1 MNKSII
7 RISISIAIVLII
19 SLLAWNKFQ
28 PAQSKE
34 LLASAAASPQP
45 KPTVKIQIV
54 QPEAFSEVISLSG
67 SLIASDEVNL
77 ITEAA
82 GRITYLNLQEGSQV
96 QKGEVLLRLNSDDL
110 QAQLQKAEALLK
122 EIKSRDT
129 RQKALLAKEAI
140 SQQEYDQFSAE
151 MAGVKADLALV
162 KAQIGKTEVRAPF
175 SGRVGLRYVSLG
187 AFVNQNS
194 RIAELVNADPMY
206 VDFSVPEK
214 YASQLKTGM
223 NLKFTVENLP
233 DTFSAVVKAIAPR
246 IDANT
251 RTLQV
256 RASTNNAKNELIA
269 GAFAKV
275 ILKLSEIQDALLV
288 SNTAVV
294 PEMNAK
300 KLFLIKDG
308 VVKPVI
314 ITTSNRTANRVLVS
328 TGLTAGDTVITAG
341 VLKVRPGIAVEI
353 LEQQ

>member
-1 MNKSII
+1 MNKSTI
-7 RISISIAIVLII
+7 RISLSIAI
-19 SLLAWNKFQ
+19 LAVVATLVWNKFK

-34 LLASAAASPQP
+34 LSAPAAAPQA
-45 KPTVKIQIV
+45 KPTVKIQVV
-54 QPEAFSEVISLSG
+54 QPESFSEVINLSG
-67 SLIASDEVNL
+67 SLIASEEVNL
-77 ITEAA
+77 ISESA
-82 GRITYLNLQEGSQV
+82 GRITYLNLQEGTRV

-110 QAQLQKAEALLK
+110 QAQLQKSEALLK
-122 EIKSRDT
+122 ELSSRDL

-140 SQQEYDQFSAE
+140 SQQEYDQFTAE
-151 MAGVKADLALV
+151 MAVVKADLALV
-162 KAQIGKTEVRAPF
+162 KAQVAKTEVRAPF
-175 SGRVGLRYVSLG
+175 SGRVGLRYVSMG

-206 VDFSVPEK
+206 VDFSIPEK
-214 YASQLKTGM
+214 YASQVKTGM
-223 NLKFTVENLP
+223 NLNFTVENLP
-233 DTFSAVVKAIAPR
+233 DTFTAQVKAIAPR

-256 RASTNNAKNELIA
+256 RATTKNANNELIA

-275 ILKLSEIQDALLV
+275 ILRLNEIPDALMV
-288 SNTAVV
+288 SNTAIV

-314 ITTSNRTANRVLVS
+314 ITTSNRTADRVVVATGVS
-328 TGLTAGDTVITAG
+328 AGDTVITAG

>member
-1 MNKSII
+1 MSKSSLRVLIL
-7 RISISIAIVLII
+7 IAITAVIG
-19 SLLAWNKFQ
+19 LLAWNKFK
-28 PAQSKE
+28 PSQSKE
-34 LLASAAASPQP
+34 LPAASSVPQT
-45 KPTVKIQIV
+45 KPTVKIQVV

-67 SLIASDEVNL
+67 SLTASEEVNL
-77 ITEAA
+77 MSEAA
-82 GRITYLNLQEGSQV
+82 GRITFLNLQEGSRV
-96 QKGEVLLRLNSDDL
+96 QKGEVLMRLNSDDL
-110 QAQLQKAEALLK
+110 QAQLQRSEALLK
-122 EIKSRDT
+122 ELSSRDT

-151 MAGVKADLALV
+151 MAVVKADLALV
-162 KAQIGKTEVRAPF
+162 KAQIAKTEVRAPF

-206 VDFSVPEK
+206 IDFSVPEK
-214 YASQLKTGM
+214 YASQIRTGM
-223 NLKFTVENLP
+223 RLNFTVENLP
-233 DTFSAVVKAIAPR
+233 DTFSADVKAIAPR

-256 RASTNNAKNELIA
+256 RAVTKNTKNELIA

-275 ILKLSEIQDALLV
+275 ILKLNEIPDALLV

-308 VVKPVI
+308 VVKPVV
-314 ITTSNRTANRVLVS
+314 ITTSNRTANRVVVS
-328 TGLTAGDTVITAG
+328 TGLSAGDTVITAG

-353 LEQQ
+353 LEQP